1 VPVTAELEPVPSQ
14 TVLGHTFP
22 DLDYGPTIGFE
33 LALEYRAEH
42 VDLDASGWPPVE
54 ESTAEPAA

>member
-1 VPVTAELEPVPSQ
+1 MTATVELEPSV

-22 DLDYGPTIGFE
+22 DFDYGPTIGFE
-33 LALEYRAEH
+33 LAQEYRSEH